1 MYYFW
6 ALPGRRKSIGWRS
19 FSGISMEVISDLLW
33 RKVAIG
39 TLKKLSIHM
48 FTRYEHAPAT
58 CLRISDGPPCDPFD
72 LGSGASST
80 SRERA
85 RTLESMCC
93 SAFGLSER
101 LPSSWWS
108 RMLTTRNDCK
118 LQDKDVG
125 DVIVLPHRWK
135 CHSVD
140 RSARTTQVRAKG
152 ARVFVDFLVMVL
164 FIGGKCKLAC
174 LEYGLKVILIIA
186 RFEEVERWHWTHV
199 GAA

>member
-1 MYYFW
+1 
-6 ALPGRRKSIGWRS
+6 
-19 FSGISMEVISDLLW
+19 
-33 RKVAIG
+33 
-39 TLKKLSIHM
+39 M

-80 SRERA
+80 SREHVPFSPCAALHSISPRGCPLHGGRGCRQPGMIA
-85 RTLESMCC
+85 GGCL
-93 SAFGLSER
+93 
-101 LPSSWWS
+101 
-108 RMLTTRNDCK
+108 
-118 LQDKDVG
+118 LQDEGVSG
-125 DVIVLPHRWK
+125 VVVLPCCWK

-140 RSARTTQVRAKG
+140 RSARTTQVISARG
-152 ARVFVDFLVMVL
+152 ACVFVDFLVMIL

-174 LEYGLKVILIIA
+174 FEYGLKVILIIA